1 MIFVIPVQNQ
11 EEFVIVLLHGLLDVL
26 SMGRCSRCP
35 EQQVQFTLEMDGR
48 VGALMAVPC
57 FSSWFMAVA

>member
-1 MIFVIPVQNQ
+1 MIFTTPMQNQ

-35 EQQVQFTLEMDGR
+35 EQQVQFTLEMDGH